1 MRHLQPGDYRMEASR
16 GRNGLPAGAPGG
28 SMTDFTAVDRS
39 IDRRLGAT
47 LDELRQLVALPSVSV
62 EGTSM
67 AECAEFLA
75 GLLAR
80 RGFEARLVPSF
91 GFPVVFAVREG
102 VRRDRTLLSYNHYD
116 VQPPG
121 PRDLWDS
128 PPFELQVRGERV
140 FGRGA
145 VDDKGHILS
154 RLAALDALLEVEGDL
169 PCTVKFIIEGD
180 EEGENI
186 HLPEFV
192 ARHAELLA
200 ADACLW
206 EAGGVNHEGV
216 PECHAG
222 LRGIAYV
229 ELRVRTASRD
239 AHSGLGGSIFPNAA
253 WRLVWALR
261 SLKGPDERIL
271 LPRFYDR
278 VRAPTPRDLEL
289 LAELP
294 EDSAELRRTYG
305 LKEFVKGLTNGV
317 PLRSEAVFSPTC
329 TICGLTS
336 GYQGPGCMTVL
347 PAEASAK
354 VDFRLVPDQDPVE
367 VLGELRTHLDAQGF
381 SDIEIVDLG
390 CEAPGRSDP
399 DHPFLQLVA
408 DSAIEVYG
416 RRQLIAP
423 MTGGSG
429 PYHAFLHHLGVPIA
443 TAGIGY
449 PGQLMHAPN
458 EHFRLADFV
467 AGTRHVARIVARFA
481 ELDTAD

>member
-1 MRHLQPGDYRMEASR
+1 
-16 GRNGLPAGAPGG
+16 
-28 SMTDFTAVDRS
+28 MTDFAAVDQS
-39 IDRRLGAT
+39 ITRRLQAS
-47 LDELRQLVALPSVSV
+47 LEELTRLVALPSVSA

-67 AECAEFLA
+67 PECAALVAE
-75 GLLAR
+75 LLSR
-80 RGFEARLVPSF
+80 RGFQARLVPSA
-91 GFPVVFAVREG
+91 GFPVVFAEHPG
-102 VRRDRTLLSYNHYD
+102 ARRDRTLLFYNHYD

-121 PRDLWDS
+121 PPELWES
-128 PPFELQVRGERV
+128 PAFELAVRNDRA

-145 VDDKGHILS
+145 VDDKGHIIS
-154 RLAALDALLEVEGDL
+154 RLAALDALLETDGDL

-180 EEGENI
+180 EEGDNV

-192 ARHAELLA
+192 ERHADLLA

-229 ELRVRTASRD
+229 ELRVRTASQD

-271 LPRFYDR
+271 LPGFYDR
-278 VRAPTPRDLEL
+278 VRPPTARDLEL

-294 EDSAELRRTYG
+294 EDSEELRRTYG
-305 LKEFVKGLTNGV
+305 LKGFVKGLTDGV
-317 PLRSEAVFSPTC
+317 ALRSEAVFSPTC

-347 PAEASAK
+347 PATASAK
-354 VDFRLVPDQDPVE
+354 VDFRLVPDQDPAE
-367 VLGELRTHLDAQGF
+367 VLVQLRQHLDSQGF
-381 SDIEIVDLG
+381 ADIEIFDLG
-390 CEAPGRSDP
+390 SEAPGRSDP

-408 DSAIEVYG
+408 DAAIDVYG
-416 RRQLIAP
+416 QRQLIAP

-429 PYHAFLHHLGVPIA
+429 PYHAFIHHLKLPIA

-458 EHFRLADFV
+458 EHFRIADFV
-467 AGTRHVARIVARFA
+467 ASTRHVARIIARFA
-481 ELDTAD
+481 EMGAAG

>member
-1 MRHLQPGDYRMEASR
+1 
-16 GRNGLPAGAPGG
+16 
-28 SMTDFTAVDRS
+28 MTDFKAVDRS
-39 IDRRLGAT
+39 IDRRLKAS
-47 LDELRQLVALPSVSV
+47 LEELRRLVALPSVSV
-62 EGTSM
+62 DGTSM
-67 AECAEFLA
+67 PECAELVAEFLTQ
-75 GLLAR
+75 
-80 RGFEARLVPSF
+80 RGFQTSLVPSS
-91 GFPVVFAVREG
+91 GFPVVFAVRQG
-102 VRRDRTLLSYNHYD
+102 ARRDRTLLFYNHYD

-121 PRDLWDS
+121 PPGLWES
-128 PPFELQVRGERV
+128 PAFELKVRNESA

-145 VDDKGHILS
+145 VDDKGHIIS
-154 RLAALDALLEVEGDL
+154 RLAALDALLEIDGDL
-169 PCTVKFIIEGD
+169 PCTVKFVIEGD

-192 ARHAELLA
+192 ARHAEMLA

-206 EAGGVNHEGV
+206 EAGGVNHKGV

-222 LRGIAYV
+222 LRGIAYF
-229 ELRVRTASRD
+229 ELRVRTASQD

-271 LPRFYDR
+271 LPGFYDR
-278 VRAPTPRDLEL
+278 VRPPTPRDLEL

-294 EDSAELRRTYG
+294 EDSDELRRTYG
-305 LKEFVKGLTNGV
+305 LKGFIKGLTDGI

-347 PAEASAK
+347 PAQASAK
-354 VDFRLVPDQDPVE
+354 VDFRLVPDQDPAE
-367 VLGELRTHLDAQGF
+367 VLAQLREHLDSQGF
-381 SDIEIVDLG
+381 TDIEIVDLG

-399 DHPFLQLVA
+399 DHPFLRLVA
-408 DSAIEVYG
+408 DAAIDVYG

-429 PYHAFLHHLGVPIA
+429 PYHAFIHHLGVPIA

-449 PGQLMHAPN
+449 PGMLMHAPN
-458 EHFRLADFV
+458 EHFRIPDFV

-481 ELDTAD
+481 EMSGDD

>member
-1 MRHLQPGDYRMEASR
+1 
-16 GRNGLPAGAPGG
+16 
-28 SMTDFTAVDRS
+28 MTDFEAVDQS
-39 IDRRLGAT
+39 IDRRLKAS
-47 LDELRQLVALPSVSV
+47 LEELRRLVALPSVSV
-62 EGTSM
+62 DGTSM
-67 AECAEFLA
+67 PECAELVA
-75 GLLAR
+75 ELLAR
-80 RGFEARLVPSF
+80 RGFQARLVPSS
-91 GFPVVFAVREG
+91 GFPVVFAVRQG
-102 VRRDRTLLSYNHYD
+102 ARRDRTLLFYNHYD

-121 PRDLWDS
+121 PPALWES
-128 PPFELQVRGERV
+128 PAFELKVRNECA

-145 VDDKGHILS
+145 VDDKGHIIS
-154 RLAALDALLEVEGDL
+154 RLAALDALLEIDGDL
-169 PCTVKFIIEGD
+169 PCTVKFVIEGD

-192 ARHAELLA
+192 ARHAEMLA

-222 LRGIAYV
+222 LRGIAYF
-229 ELRVRTASRD
+229 ELRVRTASQD

-271 LPRFYDR
+271 LPGFYDR
-278 VRAPTPRDLEL
+278 VRPPTSRDLEL

-294 EDSAELRRTYG
+294 EDSDELRRTYG
-305 LKEFVKGLTNGV
+305 LKGFIKGLTDGV

-347 PAEASAK
+347 PAQASAK
-354 VDFRLVPDQDPVE
+354 VDFRLVPDQDPAE
-367 VLGELRTHLDAQGF
+367 VLAQLREHLDSQGF
-381 SDIEIVDLG
+381 TDIEIVDLG

-399 DHPFLQLVA
+399 DHPFLRLVA
-408 DSAIEVYG
+408 DAAIDVYG
-416 RRQLIAP
+416 QRQLIAP

-429 PYHAFLHHLGVPIA
+429 PYHAFIHHLGVPIA

-449 PGQLMHAPN
+449 PGMLMHAPN
-458 EHFRLADFV
+458 EHFRIPDFV
-467 AGTRHVARIVARFA
+467 AGTRHVARVVARFA
-481 ELDTAD
+481 EMSGDD

>member
-1 MRHLQPGDYRMEASR
+1 
-16 GRNGLPAGAPGG
+16 
-28 SMTDFTAVDRS
+28 MTDFVAVDQS
-39 IDRRLGAT
+39 ITRRLQAS
-47 LDELRQLVALPSVSV
+47 LEELRRLVALPSVSD

-67 AECAEFLA
+67 PECATLVAE
-75 GLLAR
+75 LLSK
-80 RGFEARLVPSF
+80 RGFQARLVPSA
-91 GFPVVFAVREG
+91 GFPVVFAVRPG
-102 VRRDRTLLSYNHYD
+102 ARRDRTLLFYNHYD
-116 VQPPG
+116 VQPSG
-121 PRDLWDS
+121 PPELWES
-128 PPFELQVRGERV
+128 PAYELTVRNDRA

-145 VDDKGHILS
+145 VDDKGHIIS
-154 RLAALDALLEVEGDL
+154 RLAALDALLETDGDL

-180 EEGENI
+180 EEGNNI

-192 ARHAELLA
+192 EHHADLLA

-222 LRGIAYV
+222 LRGIAYF
-229 ELRVRTASRD
+229 ELRVRTASQD

-271 LPRFYDR
+271 LPGFYDR
-278 VRAPTPRDLEL
+278 VRPPTARDLEL

-294 EDSAELRRTYG
+294 EDSDELLRTYG
-305 LKEFVKGLTNGV
+305 LKSFVKGLTDGV
-317 PLRSEAVFSPTC
+317 ALRSEAVFSPTC

-347 PAEASAK
+347 PATASAK
-354 VDFRLVPDQDPVE
+354 VDFRLVPDQDPAE
-367 VLGELRTHLDAQGF
+367 VLAQLRQHLDSQGF
-381 SDIEIVDLG
+381 TDLEIVDLG

-408 DSAIEVYG
+408 DAAVDVYG

-449 PGQLMHAPN
+449 PGMLMHAPN
-458 EHFRLADFV
+458 EHFRISDFA

-481 ELDTAD
+481 EMGATG

>member
-1 MRHLQPGDYRMEASR
+1 
-16 GRNGLPAGAPGG
+16 
-28 SMTDFTAVDRS
+28 MTDFQA
-39 IDRRLGAT
+39 IDRTIERRLEAS
-47 LDELRQLVALPSVSV
+47 LEELKGLVAVPSVSA

-67 AECAEFLA
+67 AECAERVA
-75 GLLAR
+75 GALAR
-80 RGFEARLVPSF
+80 RGLQARLVPSA
-91 GFPVVFAVREG
+91 GFPVVFGVREG
-102 VRRDRTLLSYNHYD
+102 ARRERTLLFYHHYD

-121 PRDLWDS
+121 PAELWES
-128 PPFELQVRGERV
+128 PPFDLTLREGRA

-154 RLAALDALLEVEGDL
+154 RLAALDALLEAGGEL

-180 EEGENI
+180 EEGNNI
-186 HLPEFV
+186 HLPDFV
-192 ARHAELLA
+192 ARHTDLLA

-222 LRGIAYV
+222 LRGIAYF
-229 ELRVRTASRD
+229 ELRVRTASQD

-253 WRLVWALR
+253 WRLIWALR

-271 LPRFYDR
+271 LPGFYDR
-278 VRAPTPRDLEL
+278 VRPPSARDLEL
-289 LAELP
+289 LADLP
-294 EDSAELRRTYG
+294 EDSEELRQTYG
-305 LKEFVKGLTNGV
+305 LKGFIKELTEGV
-317 PLRSEAVFSPTC
+317 PLRREAVFSPTC

-354 VDFRLVPDQDPVE
+354 VDFRLVPDQEPAE
-367 VLGELRTHLDAQGF
+367 VLTQLRQHLDAQGF
-381 SDIEIVDLG
+381 DDIEIVDLG
-390 CEAPGRSDP
+390 SEAPGRSDP

-408 DSAIEVYG
+408 DAAVDVYG

-467 AGTRHVARIVARFA
+467 AGTRHVARIIARFA
-481 ELDTAD
+481 ELNPAG

>member
-1 MRHLQPGDYRMEASR
+1 
-16 GRNGLPAGAPGG
+16 
-28 SMTDFTAVDRS
+28 MTDFAIVDQS
-39 IDRRLGAT
+39 IARRLEAS
-47 LDELRQLVALPSVSV
+47 LEELRRLVALPSVSA
-62 EGTSM
+62 ERTSM
-67 AECAEFLA
+67 SECAKLVAE
-75 GLLAR
+75 LLAK
-80 RGFEARLVPSF
+80 RGFQVRLVPSS
-91 GFPVVFAVREG
+91 GFPVVFG
-102 VRRDRTLLSYNHYD
+102 VRQGHRLDRTLLFYNHYD

-121 PRDLWDS
+121 SPDLWES
-128 PPFELQVRGERV
+128 PAFDLKVRDGRA

-145 VDDKGHILS
+145 VDDKGHIIS
-154 RLAALDALLEVEGDL
+154 RLAALDALLDANGDL

-180 EEGENI
+180 EEGDNI

-229 ELRVRTASRD
+229 ELRIRTASQD

-271 LPRFYDR
+271 LPGFYDR
-278 VRAPTPRDLEL
+278 VRPPTSRDLEL

-294 EDSAELRRTYG
+294 EDSQELRRAYG
-305 LKEFVKGLTNGV
+305 LKGFIKGLTDGV
-317 PLRSEAVFSPTC
+317 ALRSEAVFSPTC

-347 PAEASAK
+347 PAQASAK
-354 VDFRLVPDQDPVE
+354 VDFRLVPDQEPAE
-367 VLGELRTHLDAQGF
+367 VLAQLRNHLDSQGF
-381 SDIEIVDLG
+381 TDIEIIDLG

-399 DHPFLQLVA
+399 DHPFLRLVA
-408 DSAIEVYG
+408 DAAVEVYG

-429 PYHAFLHHLGVPIA
+429 PYHAFIHHLGVPIA

-449 PGQLMHAPN
+449 PGMLMHAPN
-458 EHFRLADFV
+458 EHFRIADFV
-467 AGTRHVARIVARFA
+467 AGTRHVARILDRFA
-481 ELDTAD
+481 EISVID

>member
-1 MRHLQPGDYRMEASR
+1 MAHFD
-16 GRNGLPAGAPGG
+16 
-28 SMTDFTAVDRS
+28 AVDQM
-39 IDRRLGAT
+39 ITRRLEAT
-47 LDELRQLVALPSVSV
+47 LEELRGLVALPSVSV
-62 EGTSM
+62 DGTSM
-67 AECAEFLA
+67 PECAEHLA
-75 GLLAR
+75 SLLAR
-80 RGFEARLVPSF
+80 RGFQARLVPSA

-102 VRRDRTLLSYNHYD
+102 ARRDRTLLLYHHYD
-116 VQPPG
+116 VQPAG
-121 PRDLWDS
+121 PAELWDS
-128 PPFELQVRGERV
+128 PAFELSVRDGRA
-140 FGRGA
+140 FGRGS

-186 HLPEFV
+186 HLPQFV
-192 ARHAELLA
+192 EQHAEMLA

-216 PECHAG
+216 PECYAG

-229 ELRVRTASRD
+229 ELRVRTASQD

-271 LPRFYDR
+271 LPCFYDR
-278 VRAPTPRDLEL
+278 VRAPTSRDLEL

-294 EDSAELRRTYG
+294 EDSEELRRTYG
-305 LKEFVKGLTNGV
+305 LNGFIKGLTGGV
-317 PLRSEAVFSPTC
+317 ALRSEAVFSPTC

-347 PAEASAK
+347 PAQASAK
-354 VDFRLVPDQDPVE
+354 VDFRLVPDQDPAE
-367 VLGELRTHLDAQGF
+367 VLAQLREHLDAQGF
-381 SDIEIVDLG
+381 ADIEIVDLG

-408 DSAIEVYG
+408 DSAIDVYG

-429 PYHAFLHHLGVPIA
+429 PYHAFIHHLGVPIA

-458 EHFRLADFV
+458 EHFRLTDFV
-467 AGTRHVARIVARFA
+467 AGTRHVARILGRFA
-481 ELDTAD
+481 EMGSPG

>member
-1 MRHLQPGDYRMEASR
+1 
-16 GRNGLPAGAPGG
+16 
-28 SMTDFTAVDRS
+28 MTDFKAVDLS
-39 IDRRLGAT
+39 IDRRLKAS
-47 LDELRQLVALPSVSV
+47 LEELRRLVALPSVSV
-62 EGTSM
+62 DGTSM
-67 AECAEFLA
+67 PECAELVA
-75 GLLAR
+75 KLLTQ
-80 RGFEARLVPSF
+80 RGFQARLVPSS
-91 GFPVVFAVREG
+91 GFPVVFAVRQG
-102 VRRDRTLLSYNHYD
+102 ARRDRTLLFYNHYD

-121 PRDLWDS
+121 PSALWES
-128 PPFELQVRGERV
+128 PAFELKVRNECA

-145 VDDKGHILS
+145 VDDKGHIIS
-154 RLAALDALLEVEGDL
+154 RLAALDAKLEVDGDL
-169 PCTVKFIIEGD
+169 PCTVKFVIEGD

-192 ARHAELLA
+192 ARHAEMLA

-222 LRGIAYV
+222 LRGIAYF
-229 ELRVRTASRD
+229 ELRVRTASQD

-271 LPRFYDR
+271 LPGFYDR
-278 VRAPTPRDLEL
+278 VRPPTPRDLEL

-294 EDSAELRRTYG
+294 EDSDELRRTYG
-305 LKEFVKGLTNGV
+305 LNGFIKGLTDGV

-347 PAEASAK
+347 PAQASAK
-354 VDFRLVPDQDPVE
+354 VDFRLVPDQDPAE
-367 VLGELRTHLDAQGF
+367 VLAQLREHLDSQEF
-381 SDIEIVDLG
+381 TDIEIVDLG

-399 DHPFLQLVA
+399 DHPFLRLVA
-408 DSAIEVYG
+408 DAAIDVYG
-416 RRQLIAP
+416 QRQLIAP

-429 PYHAFLHHLGVPIA
+429 PYHAFIHHLGVPIA

-449 PGQLMHAPN
+449 PGMLMHAPN
-458 EHFRLADFV
+458 EHFRIPDFV
-467 AGTRHVARIVARFA
+467 AGTRHVARVVARFA
-481 ELDTAD
+481 EMSGDD

>member
-1 MRHLQPGDYRMEASR
+1 
-16 GRNGLPAGAPGG
+16 
-28 SMTDFTAVDRS
+28 MTDFAAVDRS
-39 IDRRLGAT
+39 IARRLQAS
-47 LDELRQLVALPSVSV
+47 LEELRHLVALPSVSAD
-62 EGTSM
+62 GTSM
-67 AECAEFLA
+67 PECAALVAE
-75 GLLAR
+75 LLTR
-80 RGFEARLVPSF
+80 RGFQARLVPSA
-91 GFPVVFAVREG
+91 GFPVVFAERPG
-102 VRRDRTLLSYNHYD
+102 ARRDRTLLFYNHYD
-116 VQPPG
+116 VQPSG
-121 PRDLWDS
+121 PSELWES
-128 PPFELQVRGERV
+128 PAFELDVRNECA

-145 VDDKGHILS
+145 VDDKGHIIN
-154 RLAALDALLEVEGDL
+154 RLAALDALLETDGDL

-192 ARHAELLA
+192 ARHADLLA

-229 ELRVRTASRD
+229 ELRVRTASQD

-271 LPRFYDR
+271 LPGFYDR
-278 VRAPTPRDLEL
+278 VRPPTPRDLEL

-294 EDSAELRRTYG
+294 EDSEELRRTYG
-305 LKEFVKGLTNGV
+305 LQGFIKGLTSGIA
-317 PLRSEAVFSPTC
+317 LRSEAVFSPTC

-347 PAEASAK
+347 PAQASAK
-354 VDFRLVPDQDPVE
+354 VDFRLVPDQDPAE
-367 VLGELRTHLDAQGF
+367 VLAQLRKHFDSQGF
-381 SDIEIVDLG
+381 TDIEIIDLG

-399 DHPFLQLVA
+399 DHPFLRLVA
-408 DSAIEVYG
+408 DAAIDVYG

-429 PYHAFLHHLGVPIA
+429 PYHAFIQHLGVPIA

-449 PGQLMHAPN
+449 PGMLMHAPN
-458 EHFRLADFV
+458 EHFRIPDFV
-467 AGTRHVARIVARFA
+467 AATRHVARVVARFA
-481 ELDTAD
+481 EMGAAS